1 MLHADW
7 GAQALQACAQVQDSV
22 LFGHKVA
29 QLVGSAA
36 KAKVPVLHVQEAQ
49 AVVQQ
54 VNGFKLDKSHT
65 FAVNLFD
72 DVSRYMQVPDEYE
85 APEDKEF
92 SAPVSLSASTMCQI
106 FPASL
111 CQWLSSTRE

>member
-1 MLHADW
+1 MHSLIIW
-7 GAQALQACAQVQDSV
+7 QLQPKLESFP
-22 LFGHKVA
+22 LYM
-29 QLVGSAA
+29 
-36 KAKVPVLHVQEAQ
+36 QEAQ

-92 SAPVSLSASTMCQI
+92 KAAVSLLASAACLICHCRSASG
-106 FPASL
+106 
-111 CQWLSSTRE
+111 